1 MSDDF
6 ISCDFPDLDEYI
18 RQLDLM
24 DDNVNK
30 ALREGLNSGADIIR
44 DAQRRLILGKPTSA
58 KSKRKHKGGLA
69 KLAKAIDKG
78 EIFATKK
85 GAIGIKIGYQ
95 PEAFKNDAEGFNA
108 GVTGM
113 TIEFGRP
120 GQSSS
125 TRRSSTMV
133 QMRNEKRVSI
143 HKGSIQPYPHIRP
156 GHDSHVEQASQE
168 VINKYNQVID
178 KLGE

>member
-6 ISCDFPDLDEYI
+6 ISCDFPDLDEFI

-24 DDNVNK
+24 DENVNK
-30 ALREGLNSGADIIR
+30 ALREGMESGADIIR
-44 DAQRRLILGKPTSA
+44 DAQRRLILLKPQST
-58 KSKRKHKGGLA
+58 KSKRRHKGRLS

-78 EIFATKK
+78 EIFVTKK
-85 GAIGIKIGYQ
+85 GKLGINVGYQ
-95 PEAFKNDAEGFNA
+95 KEAFQTDTDGFNA

-120 GQSSS
+120 GQSTAPRRRETMTQ
-125 TRRSSTMV
+125 TR
-133 QMRNEKRVSI
+133 NGKRVNVE
-143 HKGSIQPYPHIRP
+143 KGSIQPYPHIRL

>member
-6 ISCDFPDLDEYI
+6 ISCEFPDLDDFI

-24 DDNVNK
+24 DENVNK

-44 DAQRRLILGKPTSA
+44 NAQRRLILGKPTSA
-58 KSKRKHKGGLA
+58 KSRRKHKGRLSRLA
-69 KLAKAIDKG
+69 QAIDKG
-78 EIFATKK
+78 EIFTTKK
-85 GAIGIKIGYQ
+85 GALGIKIGYQ
-95 PEAFKNDAEGFNA
+95 FITDDDGFDAVA
-108 GVTGM
+108 IGM

-120 GQSSS
+120 GQSSEP
-125 TRRSSTMV
+125 RRSKTMT
-133 QMRNEKRVSI
+133 QSRNGKRVEI
-143 HKGSIQPYPHIRP
+143 KKGSIQPYPHIRL
-156 GHDSHVEQASQE
+156 GHDTHVEQASQE